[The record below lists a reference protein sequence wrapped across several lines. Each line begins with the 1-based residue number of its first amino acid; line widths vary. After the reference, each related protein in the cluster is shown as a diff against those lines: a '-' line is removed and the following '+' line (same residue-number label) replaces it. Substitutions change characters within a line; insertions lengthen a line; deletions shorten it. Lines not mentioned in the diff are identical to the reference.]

1 MTPLPPPPL
10 RLAPDEARL
19 LHLAAGTLLL
29 VQDGCVRYEGPPHWL
44 DGQWL
49 PTHRRLDAGTCHQ
62 VDDAGWIR
70 VTALRDSELRII
82 VANEEAGLLELLLAR
97 LRWLRSLEIR
107 KLREEVRALRILAG
121 PGEKG

>member
-1 MTPLPPPPL
+1 MKTPLPPPL
-10 RLAPDEARL
+10 RLARDESQL
-19 LHLAAGTLLL
+19 LHVAAGTLLL
-29 VQDGCVRYEGPPHWL
+29 VHDGCIRHDGPPRWL

-49 PTHRRLDAGTCHQ
+49 PTQQRLDASTCQ
-62 VDDAGWIR
+62 RVDDAGWIR
-70 VTALRDSELRII
+70 LTALRDSELRII